1 MFISL
6 LAIFSALYLRG
17 TVVGS
22 MLLFGS
28 DFFTDDDAA
37 RLHDLNQW
45 QTASY
50 AIVILFAIVL
60 LASLRK

>member
-1 MFISL
+1 MFIPL
-6 LAIFSALYLRG
+6 LAIVSALYLRG

-28 DFFTDDDAA
+28 DFFTEDDAT